1 MPDSDAEGDVVG
13 SQPGEPVG
21 ADKFAVR
28 HQAVDLVAA
37 NHLQELTEQLDAL
50 LGIGV
55 APFGQ
60 ELPEKRKG
68 DAAMDDGQDEELIG
82 TLASIHWVR
91 SRAKV

>member
-1 MPDSDAEGDVVG
+1 MADSDAEGDVV
-13 SQPGEPVG
+13 SLEPSEPLG
-21 ADKFAVR
+21 ADKFSVR

-37 NHLQELTEQLDAL
+37 KHLQELTEQLNTL

-68 DAAMDDGQDEELIG
+68 DAAMDGGQDEEVDRHPCKHPLG
-82 TLASIHWVR
+82 SVQG
-91 SRAKV
+91 

>member
-13 SQPGEPVG
+13 SQPSEPLG
-21 ADKFAVR
+21 ADKFPVSY
-28 HQAVDLVAA
+28 QAVDLVAA
-37 NHLQELTEQLDAL
+37 KHLQELTEQLNTL

-68 DAAMDDGQDEELIG
+68 DAAMDDGQNEEVDRHPCKHPLG
-82 TLASIHWVR
+82 SIQG
-91 SRAKV
+91 